1 MFYEVIRRK
10 WFQVCGISKSSQSRK
25 GGLQT
30 ASQTLPEPQ
39 SLLSALSPLRPS
51 FPLHSFIPEY
61 ADPSLRPSDER
72 SLGLEHSSLT
82 HCLTDSFLFSLGR
95 FSPAP
100 TSSSPHYTLS
110 YPLPGTTVG
119 STMWGLLST
128 VPAQRPKGGRHPCPG
143 DG

>member
-1 MFYEVIRRK
+1 MEFLKAADR
-10 WFQVCGISKSSQSRK
+10 GM

-30 ASQTLPEPQ
+30 ASQTPPEPQ

-61 ADPSLRPSDER
+61 ADPSLRPSDEQP
-72 SLGLEHSSLT
+72 LGLEHSSLT
-82 HCLTDSFLFSLGR
+82 HCLADSFLFSLGR

-110 YPLPGTTVG
+110 YPLPGMTVG
-119 STMWGLLST
+119 SSPLS
-128 VPAQRPKGGRHPCPG
+128 PHNGPKEAAIRVRGMDERGCARGEASHPLE
-143 DG
+143 DEA